1 MHQQPI
7 HTNAIDPISNTK
19 MYTDDEL
26 QLLNNQ
32 YYDLLCRNLTNYN
45 TFYHQYFEDSNI
57 YSKEIF
63 FRNVILIEY
72 NRHTDKETM
81 KLILNYIWFNMC
93 TKPVDQE
100 FIEQLCDSF
109 LFTGRID
116 EDDAGNFIDTLYSD
130 SINFNTFSLLAYED
144 RSKNYS
150 TNNIKARTKLY
161 YTASFIDNDDIMKH
175 ILLDIIHI
183 DINKVNEHDIVE
195 SDLSLIDYFY
205 NILLNKVAHG
215 DIEANLNKSLED
227 PSNYILK
234 CNIDSITYESIV
246 DIVDLTLNINVFDT
260 YVDHNNE
267 VRDKIIEYLYDTGS
281 LEMYIY
287 TYKDSIYNESYQIIS
302 RICTSEYLTKMPE
315 LNVKLDIEKLGNTYN
330 SDQELEK
337 FLEKIFDFYIDYLKY
352 LKYAMR

>member
-1 MHQQPI
+1 MHQQPT

-45 TFYHQYFEDSNI
+45 TFYHQYFDNSNI

-72 NRHTDKETM
+72 NRHTNKETM

-130 SINFNTFSLLAYED
+130 SINFNTFSLLAYENK
-144 RSKNYS
+144 SKNHS

-234 CNIDSITYESIV
+234 CNIDSIIYESIV

-267 VRDKIIEYLYDTGS
+267 VRDKIIDYLYDTGS

-287 TYKDSIYNESYQIIS
+287 TYKESIYYESYQIIS

-315 LNVKLDIEKLGNTYN
+315 LNIKLDIEKIGNPYK